1 MAGASMFH
9 FPEIILIVIF
19 WLSVFEV
26 AYSYLLYPQLLRF
39 LAKRCGRSSVPDDN
53 YFPSVAVIIPVH
65 NEEKIIAEKLRNIFS
80 SDYPTDK
87 LTTWVG
93 SDCSTDRT
101 EEIAGQFGDPRVKVW
116 RSPERC
122 GKAGILNR
130 VIPLADAEIVL
141 LTDADIMLEPDSI
154 RKLVRYFADPQIGG
168 VGGITLQ
175 RSADPVGGGPAKN
188 EETFYRGYE
197 AGQKTL
203 ESRLH
208 STISAFGSFYAIRKS
223 LFVPLHQN
231 AYSNDDVMTPMNI
244 IRQGYR
250 MYFEPAAIS
259 YEAIIPAMSVEFKRR
274 VRIGAGNFQAF
285 FRLAD
290 FLNPARGWP
299 FFCYVSHK
307 VTRWFSPIFILL
319 SAACCAVLSYISTG
333 LFYRGLLVLG
343 IISVAGGLL
352 HKIIPFRTAH
362 HFYYF
367 MAMNLALIV
376 GFFRFLFGIRSATWS
391 RTVRPSD

>member
-1 MAGASMFH
+1 MAGASMLT
-9 FPEIILIVIF
+9 FPEIIIAIVF

-26 AYSYLLYPQLLRF
+26 AYSYLVYPLLLRIV
-39 LAKRCGRSSVPDDN
+39 AKWFGH
-53 YFPSVAVIIPVH
+53 PSVSSDDYTPAFAVIIPAY
-65 NEEKIIAEKLRNIFS
+65 NEEKVIAGKLHNIFS
-80 SDYPTDK
+80 SDYPPDK
-87 LTTWVG
+87 LTAWVG

-141 LTDADIMLEPDSI
+141 LTDADIILDRESI
-154 RKLVRYFADPQIGG
+154 RRLARHFADPRIGG

-175 RSADPVGGGPAKN
+175 RSANPAAGGPVRN

-208 STISAFGSFYAIRKS
+208 STISAFGSFYAIRRS

-231 AYSNDDVMTPMNI
+231 TYSNDDVMTPMNI

-250 MYFEPAAIS
+250 MYFEPEAVS
-259 YEAIIPAMSVEFKRR
+259 YEAI
-274 VRIGAGNFQAF
+274 
-285 FRLAD
+285 
-290 FLNPARGWP
+290 
-299 FFCYVSHK
+299 
-307 VTRWFSPIFILL
+307 
-319 SAACCAVLSYISTG
+319 
-333 LFYRGLLVLG
+333 
-343 IISVAGGLL
+343 
-352 HKIIPFRTAH
+352 
-362 HFYYF
+362 
-367 MAMNLALIV
+367 V
-376 GFFRFLFGIRSATWS
+376 GR
-391 RTVRPSD
+391 